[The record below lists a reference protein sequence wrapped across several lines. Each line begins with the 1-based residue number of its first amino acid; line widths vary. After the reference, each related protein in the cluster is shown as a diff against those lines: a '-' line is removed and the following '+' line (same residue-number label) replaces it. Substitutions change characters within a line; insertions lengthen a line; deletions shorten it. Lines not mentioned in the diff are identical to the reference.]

1 MFNWFPESANRK
13 GVPQRTNEGNSM
25 TTNLWKTQID
35 IPAKSRARLI
45 AMLNRQL
52 ADAIDLAYQAKQA
65 HWNVKGPSFIALH
78 ELFDE
83 VVEQIEEYSDEL
95 AERAVALGGTA
106 LGTVRTAAAKS
117 RLSEYPHD
125 IGSGKAHV
133 TALSAALAH
142 FGKTAR
148 EAIKASDEL
157 GDADTADLFTEVS
170 RGVDKLLWK
179 VEAHAQAK
187 N

>member
-1 MFNWFPESANRK
+1 MVNWFPEEVAKRYEVNDNPEDIVMGAKLR
-13 GVPQRTNEGNSM
+13 N
-25 TTNLWKTQID
+25 TQND
-35 IPAKSRARLI
+35 LPKKARAEVVGL
-45 AMLNRQL
+45 LNQQL

-83 VVEQIEEYSDEL
+83 VVEEIEEYVDEI
-95 AERAVALGGTA
+95 AERAVVLGGTA
-106 LGTVRTAAAKS
+106 YGTVRVAAGKS
-117 RLSEYPHD
+117 RLPEYPLD
-125 IGSGKAHV
+125 ISSGREHV
-133 TALSAALAH
+133 TALSAALAA

-148 EAIKASDEL
+148 AAIDTVAAL

-179 VEAHAQAK
+179 VEAHGQAK
-187 N
+187 D